1 MTCSENVK
9 QWLMN
14 YIKRHGGPYEISQD
28 CKQSWEKMQEFLGGV
43 LFEKNVSDKKRKGCI
58 MQALLSCCLKL
69 EGIVKIKEDEIAELN
84 SAINMKSEKLNNKIV
99 DLRVHAVTTGEA
111 LIEKAKMCEELTV
124 DNERLNEK
132 ILEMQKDLDECR
144 HATNMAF
151 NKMAESMAPS
161 SRSPVSEIPGSIANP
176 GIGDTGYK
184 PLFPWEDLKQKSV
197 TNLPAAP
204 TTTTTV
210 LNPDNSGEIQLVT
223 KQLKPQEMD
232 AIVREIGQV
241 PQQDINH
248 FLQWFCGIQRV
259 KEMYSLTTS
268 DMERVLQRVVGN
280 GLWVRIVQTCGQ
292 QRRTRDMLKEI
303 LRALYGVTSNVSL
316 SGKIKQLKQES
327 PYELSA
333 RISTVMEQF
342 GVTNPGFEQGGMV
355 HRSMFLDA
363 LEEDI
368 KDEILSVTP
377 NPSEMCD
384 LLLRADNL
392 WRRKV
397 KNESFAVDAARIFR
411 VERRD
416 RSTMYPQKPIRGNRF
431 QHMGNFRGENESGSD
446 KRRRDPQR
454 DHRNRD
460 SAEGSN
466 VMGDNWRNRWEE
478 PQIIGDGVDPWKSS
492 PHKEYEVQENSSR
505 DVVVMCWKYPGGSD
519 LHKSTSIFCAN
530 ATKDVRIKMLL
541 ERNFTFSQ
549 DGVVT
554 CSPHQ
559 TGLRNTVDPAINIRM
574 INSQDCPTTT
584 QWPEH
589 GLFLQPTQTV
599 AYTDVSYLPDEA
611 KLALL
616 YRYVTE
622 LQMHSR
628 SHSKSCKKGNR
639 VCRFGFPKP
648 PIRKTRVTYP
658 LPEEQGDCAM
668 KPQAAKNKLKPVWD
682 LLNNRNVQLEDMS
695 QLLAQCDMTLNQYN
709 SYIEALTCS
718 SVIVMK
724 HDVKDII
731 RKK

>member
-1 MTCSENVK
+1 MACNKVDAKMACSENVK

-28 CKQSWEKMQEFLGGV
+28 CKQSWEKMQEFLGEM
-43 LFEKNVSDKKRKGCI
+43 LFDKNVSDKKRKGCI

-69 EGIVKIKEDEIAELN
+69 EGIVKIKEDVMAELN
-84 SAINMKSEKLNNKIV
+84 SVMNMKSEKLNNKIV

-111 LIEKAKMCEELTV
+111 LIEKAKMCDKLTV
-124 DNERLNEK
+124 ENERLNEK
-132 ILEMQKDLDECR
+132 ILEMQKELDECR

-176 GIGDTGYK
+176 GIEDTGYK
-184 PLFPWEDLKQKSV
+184 PIYPLEDLKQKSV

-241 PQQDINH
+241 PQQDINR

-303 LRALYGVTSNVSL
+303 LRALYGITSNVSL

-342 GVTNPGFEQGGMV
+342 GVSNPGFEQGGMV

-431 QHMGNFRGENESGSD
+431 QHMENFRGENESGSD

-460 SAEGSN
+460 SAKGSN
-466 VMGDNWRNRWEE
+466 VIGDNWRNRWEE

-584 QWPEH
+584 LWPEH
-589 GLFLQPTQTV
+589 GLFFQPTQTV
-599 AYTDVSYLPDEA
+599 AYTDVSYQIMLKEGRVDFNT
-611 KLALL
+611 LAETD
-616 YRYVTE
+616 VTIQNIHTVAAD
-622 LQMHSR
+622 LQWINISVNALR
-628 SHSKSCKKGNR
+628 ESVNNNNVSK
-639 VCRFGFPKP
+639 
-648 PIRKTRVTYP
+648 
-658 LPEEQGDCAM
+658 AM
-668 KPQAAKNKLKPVWD
+668 AGP
-682 LLNNRNVQLEDMS
+682 
-695 QLLAQCDMTLNQYN
+695 
-709 SYIEALTCS
+709 
-718 SVIVMK
+718 
-724 HDVKDII
+724 
-731 RKK
+731 

>member
-1 MTCSENVK
+1 M
-9 QWLMN
+9 
-14 YIKRHGGPYEISQD
+14 
-28 CKQSWEKMQEFLGGV
+28 
-43 LFEKNVSDKKRKGCI
+43 
-58 MQALLSCCLKL
+58 
-69 EGIVKIKEDEIAELN
+69 AELN
-84 SAINMKSEKLNNKIV
+84 SVINMKSEKLNNKIV

-111 LIEKAKMCEELTV
+111 LIEKARICEKLTV
-124 DNERLNEK
+124 ENESLNEK
-132 ILEMQKDLDECR
+132 ILEMQKELDQCR

-151 NKMAESMAPS
+151 NRMAESMAPS

-176 GIGDTGYK
+176 GIGDTGY
-184 PLFPWEDLKQKSV
+184 KQKSV

-223 KQLKPQEMD
+223 KQLKPQEID

-241 PQQDINH
+241 PQQDINR
-248 FLQWFCGIQRV
+248 FLQWFCGFQRV

-303 LRALYGVTSNVSL
+303 LRALYGVASNVSL

-333 RISTVMEQF
+333 RISSVMEQF
-342 GVTNPGFEQGGMV
+342 GVSNPGFEQGGLV

-363 LEEDI
+363 LEQDI

-416 RSTMYPQKPIRGNRF
+416 RSAMYSQKT
-431 QHMGNFRGENESGSD
+431 FRGD
-446 KRRRDPQR
+446 RFR
-454 DHRNRD
+454 H
-460 SAEGSN
+460 
-466 VMGDNWRNRWEE
+466 
-478 PQIIGDGVDPWKSS
+478 
-492 PHKEYEVQENSSR
+492 
-505 DVVVMCWKYPGGSD
+505 
-519 LHKSTSIFCAN
+519 
-530 ATKDVRIKMLL
+530 
-541 ERNFTFSQ
+541 

-559 TGLRNTVDPAINIRM
+559 TGLHDTVDPAINIRS

-584 QWPEH
+584 LWPEH
-589 GLFLQPTQTV
+589 GLFLQPTQTLM
-599 AYTDVSYLPDEA
+599 YTDVSY
-611 KLALL
+611 
-616 YRYVTE
+616 
-622 LQMHSR
+622 
-628 SHSKSCKKGNR
+628 
-639 VCRFGFPKP
+639 F
-648 PIRKTRVTYP
+648 
-658 LPEEQGDCAM
+658 
-668 KPQAAKNKLKPVWD
+668 
-682 LLNNRNVQLEDMS
+682 
-695 QLLAQCDMTLNQYN
+695 
-709 SYIEALTCS
+709 
-718 SVIVMK
+718 
-724 HDVKDII
+724 II
-731 RKK
+731 

>member
-28 CKQSWEKMQEFLGGV
+28 CKQSWEKMQEFLGEV

-69 EGIVKIKEDEIAELN
+69 EGIVKMKEDEMAELN
-84 SAINMKSEKLNNKIV
+84 SVINMKSEKLNNKIV

-124 DNERLNEK
+124 ENERLNEK
-132 ILEMQKDLDECR
+132 ILEMQNELDECR

-151 NKMAESMAPS
+151 NKMAKSMAPL

-184 PLFPWEDLKQKSV
+184 PIYPWEYLKEKSV

-241 PQQDINH
+241 PQQDINR

-303 LRALYGVTSNVSL
+303 LRALYGITSNVSL

-342 GVTNPGFEQGGMV
+342 GVSNPGFEQGGMV

-460 SAEGSN
+460 SAKGSN

-478 PQIIGDGVDPWKSS
+478 PQVINNNWNNNNNWERLKWRDNNW
-492 PHKEYEVQENSSR
+492 ENPSWR
-505 DVVVMCWKYPGGSD
+505 EK
-519 LHKSTSIFCAN
+519 
-530 ATKDVRIKMLL
+530 R
-541 ERNFTFSQ
+541 RNNRENTWR
-549 DGVVT
+549 
-554 CSPHQ
+554 
-559 TGLRNTVDPAINIRM
+559 RNHR
-574 INSQDCPTTT
+574 
-584 QWPEH
+584 W
-589 GLFLQPTQTV
+589 
-599 AYTDVSYLPDEA
+599 DE
-611 KLALL
+611 
-616 YRYVTE
+616 
-622 LQMHSR
+622 Q
-628 SHSKSCKKGNR
+628 
-639 VCRFGFPKP
+639 
-648 PIRKTRVTYP
+648 PIRRNW
-658 LPEEQGDCAM
+658 DNWR
-668 KPQAAKNKLKPVWD
+668 NKEGNSEYWD
-682 LLNNRNVQLEDMS
+682 LKRQTERLEAEVKALREQIREEGKTDQLRVPS
-695 QLLAQCDMTLNQYN
+695 N
-709 SYIEALTCS
+709 
-718 SVIVMK
+718 
-724 HDVKDII
+724 
-731 RKK
+731 

>member
-1 MTCSENVK
+1 MACNKVDAKVACSENVK

-28 CKQSWEKMQEFLGGV
+28 CKQSWEKMQEFLGEV
-43 LFEKNVSDKKRKGCI
+43 LFDKNVSDKKRKGCI

-69 EGIVKIKEDEIAELN
+69 EGIVKIKEDEMAELN

-124 DNERLNEK
+124 ENERLNEK
-132 ILEMQKDLDECR
+132 ILKMQKELDECR

-161 SRSPVSEIPGSIANP
+161 SKSPVPEIPVSIANP

-184 PLFPWEDLKQKSV
+184 PLYPWEDLKEKSV

-241 PQQDINH
+241 PQQDINR

-303 LRALYGVTSNVSL
+303 LRALYGITSNVSL

-342 GVTNPGFEQGGMV
+342 GVSNPGFEQGGMV

-392 WRRKV
+392 WQRKV

-460 SAEGSN
+460 SAKGSN

-478 PQIIGDGVDPWKSS
+478 PQVINNNWNNNNNWERLKWRDNNW
-492 PHKEYEVQENSSR
+492 ENPSWR
-505 DVVVMCWKYPGGSD
+505 EK
-519 LHKSTSIFCAN
+519 
-530 ATKDVRIKMLL
+530 R
-541 ERNFTFSQ
+541 RNNRENTWR
-549 DGVVT
+549 
-554 CSPHQ
+554 
-559 TGLRNTVDPAINIRM
+559 RNHR
-574 INSQDCPTTT
+574 
-584 QWPEH
+584 W
-589 GLFLQPTQTV
+589 
-599 AYTDVSYLPDEA
+599 DE
-611 KLALL
+611 
-616 YRYVTE
+616 
-622 LQMHSR
+622 Q
-628 SHSKSCKKGNR
+628 
-639 VCRFGFPKP
+639 
-648 PIRKTRVTYP
+648 PIRRNW
-658 LPEEQGDCAM
+658 DNWR
-668 KPQAAKNKLKPVWD
+668 NKEGNSEYWD
-682 LLNNRNVQLEDMS
+682 LKRQTERLEAEVKALREQIREEGKTDQLRVPS
-695 QLLAQCDMTLNQYN
+695 N
-709 SYIEALTCS
+709 
-718 SVIVMK
+718 
-724 HDVKDII
+724 
-731 RKK
+731 